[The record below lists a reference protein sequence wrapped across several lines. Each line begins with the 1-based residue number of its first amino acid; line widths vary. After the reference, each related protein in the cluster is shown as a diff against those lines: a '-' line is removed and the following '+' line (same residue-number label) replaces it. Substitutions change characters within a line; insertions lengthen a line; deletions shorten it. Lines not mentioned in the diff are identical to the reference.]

1 LIAGAELQRGMDIA
15 MPAKHTVEILE
26 IRAKQ

>member
-1 LIAGAELQRGMDIA
+1 LMSGAQLQGGMDIA
-15 MPAKHTVEILE
+15 MPAKHAVEILE